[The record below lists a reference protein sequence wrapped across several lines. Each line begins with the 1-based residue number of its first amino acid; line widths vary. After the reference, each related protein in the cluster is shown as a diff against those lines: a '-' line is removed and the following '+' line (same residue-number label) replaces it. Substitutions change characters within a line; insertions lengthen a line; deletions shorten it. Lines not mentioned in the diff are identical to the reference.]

1 VIGRWNAQGE
11 AGIRDHCHEIDVS
24 RPLLSPELQ
33 QELTA
38 AQQAPPAAVGLWSGP
53 KVAQW
58 MRASVRSSRGSATR
72 VGVSAAAGSQQS
84 CASPQHAKADEAS
97 LQEFKKTS
105 GTGGSGTAPALP
117 SRRPAVGD
125 G

>member
-11 AGIRDHCHEIDVS
+11 AGIRDHCHEIDVN

-38 AQQAPPAAVGLWSGP
+38 ALQASPADVGLWSGAIRGA
-53 KVAQW
+53 VDA
-58 MRASVRSSRGSATR
+58 ATVRSPRGSATR

-84 CASPQHAKADEAS
+84 CASA
-97 LQEFKKTS
+97 
-105 GTGGSGTAPALP
+105 
-117 SRRPAVGD
+117 
-125 G
+125 